1 MKRILLDTDGGRGVV
16 SPRVLLFGVMKKRIS
31 PAKAFGGVLL
41 VPGDKSISHRYAI
54 LASLAEGS
62 SEIFNFSGAA
72 DCASTLACLR
82 GLGVKIE
89 EKAGSVVIEGKGLGG
104 WKAPRKALDAG
115 NSGTTMRLLAGALA
129 GQTFGSE
136 LTGDKSLRRRPMRRV
151 MEPLRKMGAE
161 IRARDDEFAPLEI
174 QGAKLHG
181 IEYAPKVASAQLK
194 SAVLLAGLFADGET
208 VVHEPVR
215 TRDHTEIA
223 LRELGATVE
232 LVAVRNG
239 DRNGN
244 AIRLQG
250 RPKLVGRPLGVPGDL
265 SAAVFFLGAALAVP
279 GTELTIQSVGLNPT
293 RTAILD
299 LLVSMGAAISVIAV
313 ATRNGE
319 LVGDINVRH
328 APLRGGQV
336 SGAMVARVIDEL
348 PMLAALGPY
357 TEEGIEIRDA
367 QELRVKESDRIA
379 AMAENL
385 RLMGA
390 HVEEFPDGL
399 RVAGRSAGRLH
410 GATIDPHDDHRIAMA
425 FSIAAL
431 GAERETVIRDAECVG
446 ISFPGFYDL
455 LAGLVKLGA

>member
-1 MKRILLDTDGGRGVV
+1 MGAVGLFRAACYY
-16 SPRVLLFGVMKKRIS
+16 FGVTKKRIT
-31 PAKAFGGVLL
+31 PAKAFSGVLL

-89 EKAGSVVIEGKGLGG
+89 EKTGSVVIEGKGLEG

-129 GQTFGSE
+129 GQSFNSE

-151 MEPLRKMGAE
+151 MAPLRQMGAQ

-174 QGAKLHG
+174 QGAKLHA

-223 LRELGATVE
+223 LCELGATVE
-232 LVAVRNG
+232 HASVRDG

-244 AIRLQG
+244 AIRLRG
-250 RPKLVGRPLGVPGDL
+250 RPKMLGRPLGVPGDL
-265 SAAVFFLGAALAVP
+265 SAAVFFLGAALVVP
-279 GTELTIQSVGLNPT
+279 GTELSIQSVGLNPT

-299 LLVSMGAAISVIAV
+299 LLVSMGASISVVAV
-313 ATRNGE
+313 AMRNGE

-328 APLRGGQV
+328 TPPKGGKV

-348 PMLAALGPY
+348 PMLAALGPF

-390 HVEEFPDGL
+390 QVEEFPDGL

-410 GATIDPHDDHRIAMA
+410 GATIDPHNDHRIAMA

-431 GAERETVIRDAECVG
+431 GAEGETVIRDAECVS
-446 ISFPGFYDL
+446 ISFPNFYDL
-455 LAGLVKLGA
+455 LDGLVKLRTDV

>member
-1 MKRILLDTDGGRGVV
+1 M
-16 SPRVLLFGVMKKRIS
+16 FGAACYYFDVMKKRIT

-62 SEIFNFSGAA
+62 SEIFNFSRAA

-89 EKAGSVVIEGKGLGG
+89 ERTGSVVIEGKGLGG
-104 WKAPRKALDAG
+104 WKVPWKALDAG

-129 GQTFGSE
+129 GQSFSSE

-151 MEPLRKMGAE
+151 MEPLRQMGAE

-174 QGAKLHG
+174 RGSKLRG
-181 IEYAPKVASAQLK
+181 IEYAPTVASAQLK

-232 LVAVRNG
+232 HAAVRNG

-250 RPKLVGRPLGVPGDL
+250 RPKLVGQALGVPGDL
-265 SAAVFFLGAALAVP
+265 SAAVFFLGAALVVP

-299 LLVSMGAAISVIAV
+299 LLVSMGAAISVVAV
-313 ATRNGE
+313 AMRNGE
-319 LVGDINVRH
+319 VVGDINVRH
-328 APLRGGQV
+328 APLRGGKV

-357 TEEGIEIRDA
+357 TDEGVEIRDA

-390 HVEEFPDGL
+390 KVEEFPDGL

-410 GATIDPHDDHRIAMA
+410 GATIEPHDDHRIAMA
-425 FSIAAL
+425 LSIAAL
-431 GAERETVIRDAECVG
+431 GAEGESVIRDADCVG
-446 ISFPGFYDL
+446 ISFPSFYDL
-455 LAGLVKLGA
+455 LDGLVKLRTDV

>member
-1 MKRILLDTDGGRGVV
+1 VGLFRGACYY
-16 SPRVLLFGVMKKRIS
+16 FGVMKKRIV
-31 PAKAFGGVLL
+31 PAKSFGGVLL

-62 SEIFNFSGAA
+62 SEIFNFSAAA

-104 WKAPRKALDAG
+104 WKAPRKTLDAG
-115 NSGTTMRLLAGALA
+115 NSGTTMRLLAGALV
-129 GQTFGSE
+129 GQSFNSE

-174 QGAKLHG
+174 RGSKLRG

-208 VVHEPVR
+208 VVREPVR

-223 LRELGATVE
+223 LRELGAAVE
-232 LVAVRNG
+232 HVAIRDG
-239 DRNGN
+239 DRSDN

-250 RPKLVGRPLGVPGDL
+250 RPKLLGRPLGVPGDL
-265 SAAVFFLGAALAVP
+265 SAAVFFLGAALVVP

-299 LLVSMGAAISVIAV
+299 LLVSMGAGISVVAV
-313 ATRNGE
+313 AMRNGE

-328 APLRGGQV
+328 APLMGGKV

-367 QELRVKESDRIA
+367 HELRVKESDRIA

-390 HVEEFPDGL
+390 KVEEFPDGL
-399 RVAGRSAGRLH
+399 RVAGRSAGRLR
-410 GATIDPHDDHRIAMA
+410 GATIEPHDDHRIAMA
-425 FSIAAL
+425 LSIAAL
-431 GAERETVIRDAECVG
+431 GADGETVIRDADCVG
-446 ISFPGFYDL
+446 ISFPSFYEL
-455 LAGLVKLGA
+455 LDGLVKLRTDA